1 MMFGRSCRVRSIE
14 MDRKQLS
21 VTIITLNEE
30 RRIGKCIKSVSFA
43 DEIIVVDSGSQDRT
57 VEIAEQAGA
66 RVIHQDWLGYGRQKQ
81 FAVEQ
86 AINDWVLCLDAD
98 EWLSPELLQ
107 SIQSVLEHPEF
118 RAYQFPRRNRFM
130 GRWLRHGEG
139 YPDWSLRL
147 FDRNH
152 AHWSEDVVHEKVV
165 PDGEIGKVSGDLMHE
180 SEDGLQ
186 HYLEKQKRYAL
197 ILSRRK
203 TKLGGA
209 PLLLL
214 FSPLFRFTKTF
225 IFRRGFLDGYQ
236 GLVHCLMGA
245 TGSYYKYW
253 FVLKRL
259 LGLFR

>member
-1 MMFGRSCRVRSIE
+1 

-152 AHWSEDVVHEKVV
+152 AHWSEDEVHEKVI
-165 PDGEIGKVSGDLMHE
+165 PDGDVGKISGDLMHE
-180 SEDGLQ
+180 SEETLKQ
-186 HYLEKQKRYAL
+186 YLEKQDCYTTLQA
-197 ILSRRK
+197 RRLRGDGQRGLVIK
-203 TKLGGA
+203 MLLG
-209 PLLLL
+209 PV
-214 FSPLFRFTKTF
+214 FRFIKFYF
-225 IFRRGFLDGYQ
+225 IRLGILDGFP
-236 GLVHCLMGA
+236 GLVHILIGCRN
-245 TGSYYKYW
+245 TFIKYA
-253 FVLKRL
+253 KTR
-259 LGLFR
+259 

>member
-1 MMFGRSCRVRSIE
+1 
-14 MDRKQLS
+14 
-21 VTIITLNEE
+21 
-30 RRIGKCIKSVSFA
+30 
-43 DEIIVVDSGSQDRT
+43 VVDSGSQDRT

-66 RVIHQDWLGYGRQKQ
+66 RVIHQDWLGYGRQKE

-152 AHWSEDVVHEKVV
+152 AHWSEDEVHEKVV
-165 PDGEIGKVSGDLMHE
+165 PDVDVGKISGDLMHE
-180 SEDGLQ
+180 SEETLQ
-186 HYLEKQKRYAL
+186 QYLEKQDRYVTLQAQTIVDQGKISIVTRMVISPIVRFIKFYL
-197 ILSRRK
+197 IR
-203 TKLGGA
+203 LG
-209 PLLLL
+209 
-214 FSPLFRFTKTF
+214 
-225 IFRRGFLDGYQ
+225 ILDGIP
-236 GLVHCLMGA
+236 GLLHILIGCRNSLIK
-245 TGSYYKYW
+245 YKQA
-253 FVLKRL
+253 L
-259 LGLFR
+259 

>member
-30 RRIGKCIKSVSFA
+30 RRIGKCIKSAAFA

-57 VEIAEQAGA
+57 VEIAEHAGA

-86 AINDWVLCLDAD
+86 AANEWVLCLDAD
-98 EWLSPELLQ
+98 EWLGPELSQ

-118 RAYQFPRRNRFM
+118 SAYQFPRRNRFM

-147 FDRNH
+147 FHRDH
-152 AHWSEDVVHEKVV
+152 AHWSEDEVHEKVV
-165 PDGEIGKVSGDLMHE
+165 SDGDAEKISGDLMHE
-180 SEDGLQ
+180 SEETMQQYLNKQDCYTTLQ
-186 HYLEKQKRYAL
+186 A
-197 ILSRRK
+197 RRI
-203 TKLGGA
+203 TKGVRIENLVRMVTSPIIRFIKFYFIRLG
-209 PLLLL
+209 
-214 FSPLFRFTKTF
+214 
-225 IFRRGFLDGYQ
+225 ILDGIP
-236 GLVHCLMGA
+236 GLVHVLIGCRNSFMK
-245 TGSYYKYW
+245 YKKT
-253 FVLKRL
+253 L
-259 LGLFR
+259 

>member
-1 MMFGRSCRVRSIE
+1 MRSIE

-21 VTIITLNEE
+21 ITIITLNEE

-43 DEIIVVDSGSQDRT
+43 DEVVVVDSGSQDRT

-66 RVIHQDWLGYGRQKQ
+66 RVIQQEWLGYGRQKQ

-86 AINDWVLCLDAD
+86 ATNEWVLCLDAD
-98 EWLSPELLQ
+98 EWLSPELSR

-118 RAYQFPRRNRFM
+118 SAYQFPRRNRFM

-152 AHWSEDVVHEKVV
+152 AHWSEDEVHEKVV

-180 SEDGLQ
+180 SEETIQQYLAKQDRYTTLQTQRLKADG
-186 HYLEKQKRYAL
+186 KRGSA
-197 ILSRRK
+197 IKMVLS
-203 TKLGGA
+203 
-209 PLLLL
+209 PM
-214 FSPLFRFTKTF
+214 FRFIKFYF
-225 IFRRGFLDGYQ
+225 IRLGVLDGFP
-236 GLVHCLMGA
+236 GLIHILIGCRNSFTKQIKLI
-245 TGSYYKYW
+245 
-253 FVLKRL
+253 RL
-259 LGLFR
+259 E

>member
-1 MMFGRSCRVRSIE
+1 

-66 RVIHQDWLGYGRQKQ
+66 RVIHQDWLGYGRQKE

-152 AHWSEDVVHEKVV
+152 AHWSEDEVHEKVV
-165 PDGEIGKVSGDLMHE
+165 PDVDVGKISGDLMHE
-180 SEDGLQ
+180 SEETLQ
-186 HYLEKQKRYAL
+186 QYLEKQDRYVTLQAQTIVDQGKISIVTRMVISPIVRFIKFYL
-197 ILSRRK
+197 IR
-203 TKLGGA
+203 LG
-209 PLLLL
+209 
-214 FSPLFRFTKTF
+214 
-225 IFRRGFLDGYQ
+225 ILDGIP
-236 GLVHCLMGA
+236 GLLHILIGCRNSLIK
-245 TGSYYKYW
+245 YKQA
-253 FVLKRL
+253 L
-259 LGLFR
+259 

>member
-1 MMFGRSCRVRSIE
+1 

-30 RRIGKCIKSVSFA
+30 RRIGKCIEGASFA
-43 DEIIVVDSGSQDRT
+43 DEILVVDSGSSDRT
-57 VEIAEQAGA
+57 VEIARKLGA

-86 AINDWVLCLDAD
+86 AANEWVLCLDAD
-98 EWLSPELLQ
+98 EWLSPELSQ
-107 SIQSVLEHPEF
+107 SIQSVLEQPEYS
-118 RAYQFPRRNRFM
+118 AYQFPRRNRFM

-152 AHWSEDVVHEKVV
+152 AHWSEDEVHEKVIT
-165 PDGEIGKVSGDLMHE
+165 DEQIGSLEGDLMHE
-180 SEDGLQ
+180 SEDGLRP
-186 HYLEKQKRYAL
+186 YLEKQKRYGYIRSGNKRGSVA
-197 ILSRRK
+197 
-203 TKLGGA
+203 A

-214 FSPLFRFTKTF
+214 FSPLFRLIKFY

-236 GLVHCLMGA
+236 GFIHCLMGA
-245 TGSYYKYW
+245 AGSYYKYW
-253 FVLKRL
+253 FLLKRL
-259 LGLFR
+259 WGFR

>member
-1 MMFGRSCRVRSIE
+1 

-98 EWLSPELLQ
+98 EWLSPELSQ

-118 RAYQFPRRNRFM
+118 SAYQFPRRNRFM
-130 GRWLRHGEG
+130 GRWLRYGEG

-152 AHWSEDVVHEKVV
+152 AHWSEDEVHEKVV
-165 PDGEIGKVSGDLMHE
+165 PDGDVGRISGDLMHE
-180 SEDGLQ
+180 SEETMQ
-186 HYLEKQKRYAL
+186 QYLEKQDCYTTLQVQTRPSQVKITGHIRMVISPVIRFVKFYF
-197 ILSRRK
+197 I
-203 TKLGGA
+203 KLGV
-209 PLLLL
+209 
-214 FSPLFRFTKTF
+214 
-225 IFRRGFLDGYQ
+225 LDGIP
-236 GLVHCLMGA
+236 GLLHILIGCRNSFMK
-245 TGSYYKYW
+245 YKKS
-253 FVLKRL
+253 L
-259 LGLFR
+259 

>member
-1 MMFGRSCRVRSIE
+1 

-98 EWLSPELLQ
+98 EWLSPELSQ

-118 RAYQFPRRNRFM
+118 SAYQFPRRNRFM
-130 GRWLRHGEG
+130 GRWLRYGEG

-152 AHWSEDVVHEKVV
+152 AHWSEDEVHEKVV
-165 PDGEIGKVSGDLMHE
+165 PDGDVGRISGDLMHE
-180 SEDGLQ
+180 SEETMQ
-186 HYLEKQKRYAL
+186 QYLEKQDCYTTLQAQTRPSQVKITGHIRMVISPVIRFVKFYF
-197 ILSRRK
+197 I
-203 TKLGGA
+203 KLGV
-209 PLLLL
+209 
-214 FSPLFRFTKTF
+214 
-225 IFRRGFLDGYQ
+225 LDGIP
-236 GLVHCLMGA
+236 GLLHILIGCRNSFMK
-245 TGSYYKYW
+245 YKKS
-253 FVLKRL
+253 L
-259 LGLFR
+259 

>member
-1 MMFGRSCRVRSIE
+1 

-152 AHWSEDVVHEKVV
+152 AHWSEDEVHEKVV
-165 PDGEIGKVSGDLMHE
+165 PDVDVGKISGDLMHE
-180 SEDGLQ
+180 SEETLQ
-186 HYLEKQKRYAL
+186 QYLEKQDRYVTLQAQTIVDQGKISIVTRMVISPIVRFIKFYL
-197 ILSRRK
+197 IR
-203 TKLGGA
+203 LG
-209 PLLLL
+209 
-214 FSPLFRFTKTF
+214 
-225 IFRRGFLDGYQ
+225 ILDGIP
-236 GLVHCLMGA
+236 GLLHILIGCRNSLIK
-245 TGSYYKYW
+245 YKQA
-253 FVLKRL
+253 L
-259 LGLFR
+259 

>member
-1 MMFGRSCRVRSIE
+1 

-21 VTIITLNEE
+21 ITIITLNEE

-43 DEIIVVDSGSQDRT
+43 DEVVVVDSGSQDRT

-66 RVIHQDWLGYGRQKQ
+66 RVIQQEWLGYGRQKQ

-86 AINDWVLCLDAD
+86 ATNEWVLCLDAD
-98 EWLSPELLQ
+98 EWLSPELSR

-118 RAYQFPRRNRFM
+118 SAYQFPRRNRFM

-152 AHWSEDVVHEKVV
+152 AHWSEDEVHEKVV

-180 SEDGLQ
+180 SEETIQQYLAKQDRYTTLQTQRLKADG
-186 HYLEKQKRYAL
+186 KRGSA
-197 ILSRRK
+197 IKMVLS
-203 TKLGGA
+203 
-209 PLLLL
+209 PM
-214 FSPLFRFTKTF
+214 FRFIKFYF
-225 IFRRGFLDGYQ
+225 IRLGVLDGFP
-236 GLVHCLMGA
+236 GLIHILIGCRNSFTKQIKLI
-245 TGSYYKYW
+245 
-253 FVLKRL
+253 RL
-259 LGLFR
+259 E

>member
-1 MMFGRSCRVRSIE
+1 

-30 RRIGKCIKSVSFA
+30 RRIEKCIKSASFA
-43 DEIIVVDSGSQDRT
+43 DEIIVVDSGSRDRT

-66 RVIHQDWLGYGRQKQ
+66 RVIHQEWLGYGRQKQ

-98 EWLSPELLQ
+98 EWLSPELSK

-118 RAYQFPRRNRFM
+118 SAYQFPRRNRFM

-152 AHWSEDVVHEKVV
+152 AHWSEDEVHEKVV
-165 PDGEIGKVSGDLMHE
+165 PDGDVEKISGDLMHE
-180 SEDGLQ
+180 SEETMQ
-186 HYLEKQKRYAL
+186 QYLEKQDCYTTLQAQRLKADGKRGSAIKMAL
-197 ILSRRK
+197 
-203 TKLGGA
+203 
-209 PLLLL
+209 
-214 FSPLFRFTKTF
+214 SPLFRFIKFYF
-225 IFRRGFLDGYQ
+225 IRLGILDGFP
-236 GLVHCLMGA
+236 GLIHILIGCRNSFTKQVKLI
-245 TGSYYKYW
+245 
-253 FVLKRL
+253 RL
-259 LGLFR
+259 G